1 MAFGPGSAQ
10 QRVSKVHSALAP
22 LGGLDDISPLANM
35 DESFCISL
43 QNWFPGN
50 TALQAREGYAEWVTN
65 LVLPVRTIMPYY
77 RMNGDYALFAATDG
91 GIYDVT
97 LSTAAPVIAQPTTN
111 GYYKHVTFGNTVFQY
126 LVAVN
131 GQGAPSLIYD
141 GTAWTPM
148 TQVDPPV
155 GPAQIKGVDPDKF
168 SHVMVFKRRLWFV
181 EKDSMTAWYLP
192 IDSTGGEAKPF
203 YLTSIFRRGGKL
215 MYMIDWSVDAGSG
228 LQNQLVFVSN
238 TGEVAVYNGTDPDN
252 TETWSLDAVFY
263 AAPPVGERGASRI
276 GGDVLMVTTN
286 GLIPLTKVFMGI
298 MSEAPNEQALSKRIS
313 RTINRLI
320 LSRRY
325 QLNWE
330 VINLPTLQAAVI
342 LVPPNGNEPPIQFV
356 MNILTGAWTR
366 FDLPANCG
374 ALALGDFYFGTTDGR
389 VMKYGNGLYL
399 DNQDIAGENGIP
411 ITCNLFSAY
420 SYMDSPTTLKHWKL
434 IRPLFQSQQPPN
446 YLLTLNTDFDTD
458 SLSGNPQPPGG
469 EAVEPLWDDAIWDNS
484 FWSSA
489 LTTFR
494 PWVGVSALG
503 FCAALL
509 LKVTINEPTSFVAI
523 EFVFEEGGVV

>member
-1 MAFGPGSAQ
+1 
-10 QRVSKVHSALAP
+10 
-22 LGGLDDISPLANM
+22 LDDIDPLANM
-35 DESFCISL
+35 AEEFCISL
-43 QNWFPGN
+43 INWFPGN
-50 TALQAREGYAEWVTN
+50 AALNAREGFREWAIN
-65 LVLPVRTIMPYY
+65 LGAPVRTIMPFYQ
-77 RMNGDYALFAATDG
+77 MSGDYTLFAATDI
-91 GIYDVT
+91 GIFDVT
-97 LSTAAPVIAQPTTN
+97 LSSSAPPLSKATTN
-111 GYYKHVTFGNTVFQY
+111 GYYKFVTFGNVSFQY

-131 GQGAPSLIYD
+131 GNGVPSLIYD
-141 GTAWTPM
+141 GTNWIEM

-155 GPAQIKGVDPDKF
+155 TPGQVKGVDPDKF

-192 IDSTGGEAKPF
+192 VDSTGGEAKPF
-203 YLTSIFRRGGKL
+203 YLTSVFRRGGKL
-215 MYMIDWSVDAGSG
+215 LYMIDWSVDAGNG
-228 LQNQLVFVSN
+228 LQNQLVFVS
-238 TGEVAVYNGTDPDN
+238 TAGEVAVYNGTDPDN
-252 TETWSLDAVFY
+252 AETWTLDAVFY

-313 RTINRLI
+313 RTLNRLI

-330 VINLPTLQAAVI
+330 VINLPTLQAAMI
-342 LVPPNGNEPPIQFV
+342 LVPPNGNEPPVQFV

-374 ALALGDFYFGTTDGR
+374 ALALGDYYFGTVDGR
-389 VMKYGNGLYL
+389 VMKFGNDIYL
-399 DNQDIAGENGIP
+399 DDMKIDGTGGDP
-411 ITCNLFSAY
+411 ITCSLFSAY
-420 SYMDSPTTLKHWKL
+420 SYMESPTTLKHWKL
-434 IRPLFQSQQPPN
+434 IRPLFQALQPPN
-446 YLLTLNTDFDTD
+446 YRLTLNTDFDN
-458 SLSGNPQPPGG
+458 SALAGNPAPPA
-469 EAVEPLWDDAIWDNS
+469 EPQVEPLWDDAIWDQA

-509 LKVTINEPTSFVAI
+509 LKVTVNEPTSLVAV